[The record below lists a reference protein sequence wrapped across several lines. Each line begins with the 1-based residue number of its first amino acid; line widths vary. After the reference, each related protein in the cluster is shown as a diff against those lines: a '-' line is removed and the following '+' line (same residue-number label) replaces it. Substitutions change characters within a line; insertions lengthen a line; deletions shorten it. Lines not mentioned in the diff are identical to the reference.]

1 MPLLADRHRFL
12 FRLRAPTS
20 PDETRRIERWLATAR
35 VFLATSA
42 LVATWLDPTELATG
56 SPVPWWLL
64 RLYIAHSVVVMLLVR
79 WRRQST
85 WSFRVLVHAADIVW
99 PALISIY
106 APGQRSPFFLFFVFV
121 LLAAAYRWGLWETI
135 GTALAGVAVLWVE
148 GLVLHSG
155 LIVSAVI
162 LKGAVIWE
170 FAPNRL
176 FMRSISLLVTG
187 LFLGYL
193 AEQQKQL
200 RAEKP

>member
-85 WSFRVLVHAADIVW
+85 WSCRVLVHAADIVW
-99 PALISIY
+99 PAMIY
-106 APGQRSPFFLFFVFV
+106 
-121 LLAAAYRWGLWETI
+121 I
-135 GTALAGVAVLWVE
+135 
-148 GLVLHSG
+148 
-155 LIVSAVI
+155 
-162 LKGAVIWE
+162 
-170 FAPNRL
+170 
-176 FMRSISLLVTG
+176 
-187 LFLGYL
+187 
-193 AEQQKQL
+193 
-200 RAEKP
+200 

>member
-1 MPLLADRHRFL
+1 VAGHGPE
-12 FRLRAPTS
+12 S
-20 PDETRRIERWLATAR
+20 
-35 VFLATSA
+35 FLATSA

-155 LIVSAVI
+155 
-162 LKGAVIWE
+162 
-170 FAPNRL
+170 FDC
-176 FMRSISLLVTG
+176 
-187 LFLGYL
+187 
-193 AEQQKQL
+193 
-200 RAEKP
+200 